1 LEQELME
8 LGPESSGCGATALF
22 DTRIVVLDDCAYAQ
36 REQDAARTTPLTSWR
51 VEPTAIVEPLP
62 GVMTKLC
69 KPIHTHEAG
78 NREASTGVTETSR
91 EQLKAA
97 VRGKKGLAEAASST
111 TRMRA
116 PSSEKMAETSLG
128 ALGSII
134 VEATLSGTEASYQV
148 SPADVDV
155 MLAMSV

>member
-1 LEQELME
+1 ME

-22 DTRIVVLDDCAYAQ
+22 GTRIVVLDDCAYAQ

-91 EQLKAA
+91 EQQKILRNLPLEWA
-97 VRGKKGLAEAASST
+97 
-111 TRMRA
+111 TRLNFFELQLFYTHQWFLF
-116 PSSEKMAETSLG
+116 PN
-128 ALGSII
+128 
-134 VEATLSGTEASYQV
+134 
-148 SPADVDV
+148 
-155 MLAMSV
+155 